1 MLGVPR
7 TSRYNLVV
15 GKEVEQ
21 TQRFHTVKFIS
32 ASDLFASPLV
42 FGLIVVHGTKTRTPG
57 CTAAVSIRLTGR
69 RWVHYS

>member
-42 FGLIVVHGTKTRTPG
+42 FGLIVLHGTKMRVSPKKGPPFLGETRLFWL
-57 CTAAVSIRLTGR
+57 SLL
-69 RWVHYS
+69 